1 MESVKILQK
10 PLTINS
16 NIIVVDDRALK
27 YAKIIDTVMSKTFL
41 RKLKDM
47 DITVYVTTLYEY
59 YAEWKKKA
67 EYRDTEIKEVDIG
80 SSGFIT
86 LFNEDL
92 AIIYISLPN
101 NEEAQ
106 RRYRKYMIPF
116 SYDPIHEVSHVYE
129 QFIHRFSFG
138 AKCNVNSLIV
148 REIALTVAN
157 IVNDVSAD
165 YLTMNIY
172 RQVNNNVYNVL
183 SRRMIKSGI
192 DSIIKNMREYNIL
205 SSALHLAGLTRWIV
219 IDNKLFNRYTE
230 FIDKLNSN
238 GFNDIV
244 DYTLKILNYWDKHL
258 ANNYINKDE
267 FAELQ
272 KRLFDMLCPKV
283 IYSFYDDGVLKLL
296 NKIAKMEV

>member
-92 AIIYISLPN
+92 AIIYISFC
-101 NEEAQ
+101 Q
-106 RRYRKYMIPF
+106 IRI
-116 SYDPIHEVSHVYE
+116 
-129 QFIHRFSFG
+129 
-138 AKCNVNSLIV
+138 SLICHIRMTSRV
-148 REIALTVAN
+148 LFYLPVLVQLLT
-157 IVNDVSAD
+157 ILC
-165 YLTMNIY
+165 YL
-172 RQVNNNVYNVL
+172 
-183 SRRMIKSGI
+183 
-192 DSIIKNMREYNIL
+192 
-205 SSALHLAGLTRWIV
+205 
-219 IDNKLFNRYTE
+219 
-230 FIDKLNSN
+230 
-238 GFNDIV
+238 
-244 DYTLKILNYWDKHL
+244 
-258 ANNYINKDE
+258 
-267 FAELQ
+267 
-272 KRLFDMLCPKV
+272 
-283 IYSFYDDGVLKLL
+283 
-296 NKIAKMEV
+296 